1 MDSIIF
7 SRLKSFLHRR
17 LEITPE
23 KQIQVNETNLM
34 IILAHICEFVEQQQ
48 QQIDLTGEEKK
59 ELALSYYRRVVL
71 ENLNNETAQGIYP
84 DSEQT
89 KRNEFISGV
98 QFFIEK
104 HVPLIIDTLIGASKG
119 RFLLNIN
126 KEQQVQAKKK
136 GKKLF

>member
-17 LEITPE
+17 LEIVPE
-23 KQIQVNETNLM
+23 KQIQITESNLM

-48 QQIDLTGEEKK
+48 QQIDLTGDEKK
-59 ELALSYYRRVVL
+59 ELVISYYKRIVL
-71 ENLNNETAQGIYP
+71 ENITHESVQGIYP
-84 DSEQT
+84 ETEQS
-89 KRNEFISGV
+89 KRTEFITGI

-104 HVPLIIDTLIGASKG
+104 HVPLIIDTLIGATKG
-119 RFLLNIN
+119 KFLLNL
-126 KEQQVQAKKK
+126 KKDHQESKRK